1 MKKIIF
7 LILAA
12 VFSAGCSFVNTSNG
26 HIDADDDVFAF
37 VDDDIADLSD
47 ELTDPDD
54 NSTPDDTVTPDEVV
68 IPDEAVTPDESV
80 TPDEDIESP
89 EKVVIATYNTHM
101 FFDTVCD
108 SGSCASSDFEEQP
121 SVSEYNDKVADV
133 AEALTMINADIVLL
147 QEVEKKIC
155 LEDLFDEMNG
165 VYDDLYIGETGYDAS
180 IDTAVITKGEITY
193 TNKHTGSIPHP
204 DGGTTTF
211 TRAFLEA
218 HINLGGRKIIVFSA
232 HFKAKSNDDP
242 ERRQAEAD
250 AALEII
256 NDVADSNSD
265 ALIVMGGDL
274 NDTPGSGPVSTLEN
288 SSELVRVASELSST
302 DQATYYYDGPIA
314 IDHIFFCVEGSGS
327 YVSKSAEVIKDA
339 PSWYS
344 LISSD
349 HAALKAEFE
358 F

>member
-1 MKKIIF
+1 M
-7 LILAA
+7 
-12 VFSAGCSFVNTSNG
+12 
-26 HIDADDDVFAF
+26 
-37 VDDDIADLSD
+37 
-47 ELTDPDD
+47 
-54 NSTPDDTVTPDEVV
+54 
-68 IPDEAVTPDESV
+68 

-314 IDHIFFCVEGSGS
+314 IDHIFFSVEGSGS